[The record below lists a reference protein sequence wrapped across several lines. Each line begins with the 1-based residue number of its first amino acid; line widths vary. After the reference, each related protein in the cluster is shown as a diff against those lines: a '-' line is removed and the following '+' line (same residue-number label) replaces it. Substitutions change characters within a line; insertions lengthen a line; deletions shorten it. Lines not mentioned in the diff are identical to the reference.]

1 MFNGLKVTGLMLAG
15 IVASSM
21 VFVSAPAL
29 AGDDEGMGKVYYH
42 EMSCA
47 QLWYERNAI
56 FARHGYCFKSER
68 GINAFGKGCTPPYGK
83 IPGNLKRVVKEIKGY
98 EQRKGC

>member
-1 MFNGLKVTGLMLAG
+1 MFKGFKVTDVMLAG
-15 IVASSM
+15 VVVASM
-21 VFVSAPAL
+21 VFASGTAQ

-56 FARHGYCFKSER
+56 FARHGYCFKTQR

-83 IPGNLKRVVKEIKGY
+83 IPGNLKKVVKEIQGY
-98 EQRKGC
+98 ERRNGC